1 MRKLGRIYDNYV
13 IFVIIIKILF
23 VIFAVISRH
32 YQKKIKTA
40 GNNKSQLQEYTQ
52 KYNWALYWKDRLE
65 FFFLIST
72 SLICIIV
79 FYPFYSDPIFIDRH
93 TKILLFIYGF
103 IVLITLNWNIL
114 GTLPP
119 WFISLQNIVGK

>member
-40 GNNKSQLQEYTQ
+40 GNNTSQVQEYTQ

-114 GTLPP
+114 GTPPP

>member
-1 MRKLGRIYDNYV
+1 MRKLGKIYDNYV

-32 YQKKIKTA
+32 YQKKIKSA
-40 GNNKSQLQEYTQ
+40 GNNKSEVQEYTQ
-52 KYNWALYWKDRLE
+52 KYNWAIYWKERLE

-79 FYPFYSDPIFIDRH
+79 FYPFYSEPIFIDRH

-119 WFISLQNIVGK
+119 WFVSLQNIVGK

>member
-40 GNNKSQLQEYTQ
+40 GNNKSQVQEYTQ